1 MSNNAKNRCGT
12 VGFVSAAA
20 NCKKVLKNL
29 KKIEMLKVKAA
40 AVSAGAIVVSAA
52 AIISAAAVSSD
63 RTVLSAVPEIPVAS
77 AAVMTPMPPKEYNVH
92 ISVDGKNVGVKCS
105 GTVSDALSAAGVTV
119 YDDDLINIGFSE
131 PLNDRT
137 NIVVNRVDI
146 VEEVEVKTIEYA
158 TKYREDDSYL
168 IGYTETIVDGE
179 EGEIETTKR
188 LVYVDGE
195 LVSTSVIDKDVTDPI
210 DEIIVVGTKEEEP
223 EPEPEPEPVYEA
235 PAPAYTSEVALDA
248 NGTPIS
254 YSQVLTGSS
263 CAYTAPAGSLT
274 STGRTAAVGLV
285 AVNPDIIPYGTELY
299 ITSADGSKVYG
310 YAIAADTGG
319 AVMRGSIIVDLFM
332 NSDSDCYDWG
342 RRDVNVYFLN

>member
-1 MSNNAKNRCGT
+1 MSNNAKNRRGL
-12 VGFVSAAA
+12 VSAAA

-29 KKIEMLKVKAA
+29 KKLDRIKLRAA
-40 AVSAGAIVVSAA
+40 AVSAGATAVAA
-52 AIISAAAVSSD
+52 AAVISAAALNSD
-63 RTVLSAVPEIPVAS
+63 DKALSAVPEIPAASS
-77 AAVMTPMPPKEYNVH
+77 AAVMTPIPPKEYDVC

-119 YDDDLINIGFSE
+119 YDDDLINIGFNE
-131 PLNDRT
+131 PLNNKT

-168 IGYTETIVDGE
+168 IGYTETVVDGE

-195 LVSTSVIDKDVTDPI
+195 LVSAAVIDKDVTDPV
-210 DEIIVVGTKEEEP
+210 DEVIVVGTKEE
-223 EPEPEPEPVYEA
+223 EPEPEPVYEA
-235 PAPAYTSEVALDA
+235 PAPAYTSDVALDA
-248 NGTPIS
+248 YGTPIS

-263 CAYTAPAGSLT
+263 CAYTAPSGSLT

-299 ITSADGSKVYG
+299 ITSSDGSKVYG

-332 NSDSDCYDWG
+332 NSESDCYDWG
-342 RRDVNVYFLN
+342 RRDVNVYLLN